1 MAFPECFSRMLWIL
15 FGDIFAF
22 CGSFVAAF
30 TYHCHSS
37 RLRGQDIVYDELPS
51 PVDVG
56 LVLQYSV
63 LWIDLTLSSGCR
75 SCYAVF
81 SFMNWC
87 NTLCTPMATAWLFIS
102 GQFALTR
109 YHIKT
114 KLFCL
119 FLNVKYRNDIIQ
131 LHLKCLKMDR
141 S

>member
-1 MAFPECFSRMLWIL
+1 VRERREYRFRVHSAAVFTLYSYSKTLKYHFRVPT
-15 FGDIFAF
+15 A
-22 CGSFVAAF
+22 GS
-30 TYHCHSS
+30 
-37 RLRGQDIVYDELPS
+37 LRGQDIVYDEL
-51 PVDVG
+51 DVG

-63 LWIDLTLSSGCR
+63 LWIDVTLSSGCG

-114 KLFCL
+114 KLFFAFFEC
-119 FLNVKYRNDIIQ
+119 KA
-131 LHLKCLKMDR
+131 
-141 S
+141 